1 MRTPRLFSTIALSA
15 YFAAGLASAAGI
27 EDAWYSGLRPGFWGL
42 SESVGWNTRLPG
54 MSNFPG
60 ASLESLRAQ
69 RQYGGYRISNAF
81 AIEGTQMASI
91 EAACADVPGGSARTV
106 CSGAAWSL
114 SGVATLPFQS
124 GLSVFGRLGLH
135 YQHQPYSNDGNG
147 QDPASEQGAINTL
160 YGIGMNYDL
169 TKSIT
174 FHAESER
181 YSELTGRGKYL
192 SDDGLRIDSSVHSI
206 GLSIKF

>member
-1 MRTPRLFSTIALSA
+1 MRTPRSFPTIALSA
-15 YFAAGLASAAGI
+15 YFAVGLASAAEV

-42 SESVGWNTRLPG
+42 SESVGVNTRLPG
-54 MSNFPG
+54 MSNLPG
-60 ASLESLRAQ
+60 TSLESLRAQ
-69 RQYGGYRISNAF
+69 RQYGGYRINNGF
-81 AIEGTQMASI
+81 AIEGTQTASI
-91 EAACADVPGGSARTV
+91 EPACADLSGGNSHTV
-106 CSGAAWSL
+106 CPGAAWSL
-114 SGVATLPFQS
+114 SGVATLPFES

-135 YQHQPYSNDGNG
+135 YRHQPYSNDGNG
-147 QDPASEQGAINTL
+147 DEPAREPGAINTL

-181 YSELTGRGKYL
+181 YSELTGRGNSL
-192 SDDGLRIDSSVHSI
+192 SDYGLRIDSSVHSI